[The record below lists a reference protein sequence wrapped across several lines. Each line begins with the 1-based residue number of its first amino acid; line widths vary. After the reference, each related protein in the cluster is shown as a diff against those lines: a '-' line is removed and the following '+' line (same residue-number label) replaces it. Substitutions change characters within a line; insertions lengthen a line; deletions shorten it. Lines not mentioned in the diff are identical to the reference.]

1 MPHEDPVN
9 WQPIRAMPLIARM
22 IDDALD
28 DTREHL
34 GTLAEARLRPHV
46 LDDAT
51 IDRVERVH
59 AEQME
64 FVGIYAQQIS
74 RWRTETPS
82 ADQARELDRMEA
94 QNGQLRAVTADVLFW
109 PERRR
114 TGSPRARHGA
124 SSGRWRG
131 ISAPKRRSRTR
142 PGPSR
147 PRHGPRHGRCPS
159 GRLPRPCGPCRTRSP
174 MSAAAGAR
182 CRSAPWRRGRQPES
196 LPGSP

>member
-94 QNGQLRAVTADVLFW
+94 QNGQLRAVTADVLALATELRKGTV
-109 PERRR
+109 ERVMGMSDLELGLQALLRNQGPGRR
-114 TGSPRARHGA
+114 
-124 SSGRWRG
+124 
-131 ISAPKRRSRTR
+131 
-142 PGPSR
+142 
-147 PRHGPRHGRCPS
+147 
-159 GRLPRPCGPCRTRSP
+159 
-174 MSAAAGAR
+174 
-182 CRSAPWRRGRQPES
+182 
-196 LPGSP
+196 